1 MAEQILKTKLVN
13 FLVADAQINRR
24 NVSAFDNASS
34 LSALMEVFKKVSGGL
49 WVGGKLVV
57 TQSVIRLSANAMNRF
72 VQHGT
77 LDIEVP
83 LALIRK
89 VSVEHGYIT
98 KIVRVETDAGTVKFR
113 CFGAKD
119 IAREIERLSVSQT
132 SVVAL

>member
-1 MAEQILKTKLVN
+1 MAEQILKTKRVN

-24 NVSAFDNASS
+24 SVSAFGNASS
-34 LSALMEVFKKVSGGL
+34 LSALMEVFKKVSAGL

-57 TQSVIRLSANAMNRF
+57 TQSVIRLSANAVNRF

-98 KIVRVETDAGTVKFR
+98 KIVSLETDAGSVKFR
-113 CFGAKD
+113 CFGAKA
-119 IAREIERLSVSQT
+119 IAREIERLSFSQT
-132 SVVAL
+132 WVEAL